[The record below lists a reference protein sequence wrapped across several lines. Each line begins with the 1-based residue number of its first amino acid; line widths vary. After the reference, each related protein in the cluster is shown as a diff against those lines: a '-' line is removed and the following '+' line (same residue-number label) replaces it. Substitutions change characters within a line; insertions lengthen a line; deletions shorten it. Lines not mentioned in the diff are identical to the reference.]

1 MGMVCFNRLFLSPP
15 CSIMEWL
22 DSLWAWVM
30 SLLASLLHLFGISS
44 VSEACQKVEPAPVK
58 ADEGFK
64 AAEVFKAAEG
74 FKAAEVFEALA
85 AQVPP
90 MLVELPEAEAPP
102 NI

>member
-1 MGMVCFNRLFLSPP
+1 MAVVCFNRPFLSPP

-44 VSEACQKVEPAPVK
+44 VSEACQKVEPVPV
-58 ADEGFK
+58 K

-90 MLVELPEAEAPP
+90 MLVELPEAVANDAPP

>member
-1 MGMVCFNRLFLSPP
+1 MAKQSKPMAMACFNRLFLSPP

-30 SLLASLLHLFGISS
+30 SLLASFLALFTS
-44 VSEACQKVEPAPVK
+44 VSEAPQVEPATASV
-58 ADEGFK
+58 
-64 AAEVFKAAEG
+64 
-74 FKAAEVFEALA
+74 KAAEVFEALA

-90 MLVELPEAEAPP
+90 MLVELPEAVANDAPP

>member
-1 MGMVCFNRLFLSPP
+1 MAMVCFNRPFLSPP

-30 SLLASLLHLFGISS
+30 SLLASFLALFA
-44 VSEACQKVEPAPVK
+44 SEAPQVESEPVN
-58 ADEGFK
+58 
-64 AAEVFKAAEG
+64 AAEG

-85 AQVPP
+85 SQVPP
-90 MLVELPEAEAPP
+90 MLVELPEAIANDAPP

>member
-1 MGMVCFNRLFLSPP
+1 M
-15 CSIMEWL
+15 MEWL

-44 VSEACQKVEPAPVK
+44 ISEACQKVEPVPI
-58 ADEGFK
+58 
-64 AAEVFKAAEG
+64 KAAEG

-90 MLVELPEAEAPP
+90 MLVELPEAVANEAPP